1 MITTK
6 FEVPDIDSFL
16 RLRKI
21 TGLGPR
27 SREAAEHGLPN
38 SLFAIS
44 ILDGETIIGM
54 GRVIGDGGLNFEI
67 VDIAVDPKYQG
78 QGLGK
83 QIMTHI
89 MNYLNENAPAGCYIS
104 LIANIPALYEK
115 FGFKKT
121 SPEAE
126 GMYIRK

>member
-1 MITTK
+1 MVTTK
-6 FEVPDIDSFL
+6 FETPDIDSFL
-16 RLRKI
+16 RLRKV
-21 TGLGPR
+21 TGLSVR
-27 SREAAEHGLPN
+27 SHKAAERGLPN
-38 SLFAIS
+38 SLFAVS

-67 VDIAVDPKYQG
+67 VDVAVDPDYQG

-89 MNYLNENAPAGCYIS
+89 MNYLDENAPEGCYIS
-104 LIANIPALYEK
+104 LIADVPTLYEK
-115 FGFKKT
+115 FGFKRT
-121 SPEAE
+121 APRSE